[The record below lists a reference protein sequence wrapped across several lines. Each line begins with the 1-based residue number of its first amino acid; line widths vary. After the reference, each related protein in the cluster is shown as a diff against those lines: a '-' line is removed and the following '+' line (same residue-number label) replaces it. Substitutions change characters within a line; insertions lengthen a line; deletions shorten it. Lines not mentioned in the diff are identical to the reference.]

1 MRIAIM
7 GTGGLGAYYGAH
19 LARAGEEVAFIARGA
34 HLAAMR
40 ERGLRLLGPR
50 GDIHLNPVRATD
62 DPAEAAPVDA
72 VLFCVKL
79 YDVESAGAAL
89 KPLMGPET
97 FVVCTQNG
105 VDGAERLAAILGADR
120 VLPGA
125 AYVAANI
132 VEPGVVRYASEM
144 SSLIFGEADGRI
156 SSRALSFR
164 DACRNAGFSAEVSPD
179 IAKTLW
185 TKLVLLGANA
195 GMTTLARQTVG
206 AVYADVELRAV
217 AADAMREVAAVA
229 AARGVALDR
238 DVVEKTLAL
247 ADTFPPQMTTSM
259 HNDLKRG
266 GRLELEHLSGFVA
279 READRL
285 GVPAPINRAILAAL
299 KPWKDGPPSPA
310 EP

>member
-1 MRIAIM
+1 MKIAVM
-7 GTGGLGAYYGAH
+7 GAGGLGAYYGAH
-19 LARAGEEVAFIARGA
+19 LARAGEELAFIARGA
-34 HLAAMR
+34 HLDAMR
-40 ERGLRLLGPR
+40 RNGLRLLGPR
-50 GDIHLNPVRATD
+50 GDIHVNPARAVE
-62 DPAEAAPVDA
+62 DPAEAGPADA

-79 YDVESAGAAL
+79 YDVERAGEAL
-89 KPLMGPET
+89 KPLMGPDT

-105 VDGAERLAAILGADR
+105 VDGSERLAGVLGAER

-156 SSRALSFR
+156 SPRAIRFR
-164 DACRNAGFSAEVSPD
+164 DACRNAGFVCEISPD

-185 TKLVLLGANA
+185 SKLVLLGANA
-195 GMTTLARQTVG
+195 GMTALTRQTVG
-206 AVYADVELRAV
+206 GVYADPELRAV
-217 AADAMREVAAVA
+217 GADAMREVAAVA
-229 AARGVALDR
+229 QARGVKLDP

-279 READRL
+279 REGDRL
-285 GVPAPINRAILAAL
+285 GVPAPINRAIFAAL
-299 KPWKDGPPSPA
+299 KPWKNGPPSD
-310 EP
+310 

>member
-1 MRIAIM
+1 MKIAIM
-7 GTGGLGAYYGAH
+7 GAGGLGAYYGAH
-19 LARAGEEVAFIARGA
+19 LAKAGEEVTFIARGA
-34 HLAAMR
+34 HLQAIR
-40 ERGLRLLGPR
+40 ERGLKVLGPR
-50 GDIHLNPVRATD
+50 GDLHVQPARATD
-62 DPAEAAPVDA
+62 DPAEAAPADA

-79 YDVESAGAAL
+79 YDVEQAGERL
-89 KPLMGPET
+89 RPLMGSET

-105 VDGAERLAAILGADR
+105 VDGPERLAAILGAGR

-125 AYVAANI
+125 AYVAAHI
-132 VEPGVVRYASEM
+132 AEPGVVRYASNM
-144 SSLIFGEADGRI
+144 SSLVFGEPDGSI
-156 SSRALSFR
+156 SERALRFR
-164 DACRNAGFSAEVSPD
+164 DACRNAGFGAEVSPD

-195 GMTTLARQTVG
+195 GMTALTRQTVG
-206 AVYADVELRAV
+206 AVYADPDLRAV
-217 AADAMREVAAVA
+217 GADAMREVAAVA
-229 AARGVALDR
+229 KARGVALDA

-285 GVPAPINRAILAAL
+285 GVPAPINRAIFAAL
-299 KPWKDGPPSPA
+299 KPWKDGPPS
-310 EP
+310 